1 MNFGGG
7 PSKKELQDL
16 VETQRKQLLQYQT
29 RLKDVVRAYKS
40 LLKEKEALEA
50 SLHVL
55 STSQEPGTLSTDV
68 EEHDDQ
74 RSTHS
79 EDSVDTAG
87 SLPSARGEETSEDE
101 RQEAAQHVGG
111 VEEASGSESGVSTA
125 SGDGGP
131 STTADTDRRMVQL
144 KKTACH
150 ADQCFGHSDTREVS
164 HGSLLPSRQKK
175 GKTGDAGNGSKNG
188 GRT

>member
-7 PSKKELQDL
+7 PSKKELQEL
-16 VETQRKQLLQYQT
+16 VETQRKQLLQYQA

-55 STSQEPGTLSTDV
+55 SASQDPKLLSLDGDEP
-68 EEHDDQ
+68 HDDQ
-74 RSTHS
+74 HSIHS

-87 SLPSARGEETSEDE
+87 SLPSARGGETSEDE
-101 RQEAAQHVGG
+101 RLESAQPVGG
-111 VEEASGSESGVSTA
+111 TGAEEASGSESGVSTA

-131 STTADTDRRMVQL
+131 STPADTDRRMVQL
-144 KKTACH
+144 KNQLATL
-150 ADQCFGHSDTREVS
+150 TR
-164 HGSLLPSRQKK
+164 
-175 GKTGDAGNGSKNG
+175 
-188 GRT
+188 

>member
-68 EEHDDQ
+68 EEPHDDQ

-111 VEEASGSESGVSTA
+111 VEE
-125 SGDGGP
+125 
-131 STTADTDRRMVQL
+131 
-144 KKTACH
+144 
-150 ADQCFGHSDTREVS
+150 CFGHSDTREVS